1 MKAFIYEGELY
12 IRAIPSKNLFR
23 STMVHDVVNR
33 GNIFAINVATQQLTI
48 IPGKSEVEHC
58 EVSCVGGSKK
68 PLDTEVAVCN
78 TRTMPSAVKKELA
91 ELRIRLA
98 APKFVVGNR
107 VRLRWW
113 SVGSSVIVRAH
124 KVGEDKEHRY
134 QLTGFGTWYNEH
146 DLEKA

>member
-1 MKAFIYEGELY
+1 
-12 IRAIPSKNLFR
+12 
-23 STMVHDVVNR
+23 MVHEVVNR
-33 GNIFAINVATQQLTI
+33 GDIFALNVNTQEFTI

-58 EVSCVGGSKK
+58 EVSCVGGIKK
-68 PLDTEVAVCN
+68 PLDTEFNACD
-78 TRTMPSAVKKELA
+78 TAPIPPAVKMKLA

-98 APKFVVGNR
+98 APKFVVGDR

-124 KVGEDKEHRY
+124 KVDEDKDHLY
-134 QLTGFGTWYNEH
+134 QLTGFGTWYSEH